1 MKNIIC
7 ITESQN
13 RIFYCLAKKITSSPS
28 YKPNRFI
35 KEVNSVKNCL
45 PKKIINTLQDFTKNG
60 SDKGFLLFKGFA
72 LNNEDVPPTPPDNT
86 FSLGEKTSLAK
97 VQALINQTCGEMIA
111 YEAEGYGKLFQDM
124 VPNYKLS
131 TTQTSLGSKVELE
144 IHTEQAF
151 SKLRPNII
159 SLACLRGD
167 PHAKTYILHVSK
179 ILENVSETEKRLL
192 REPLWK
198 IGVDMSFKMK
208 NESFLEG
215 EIRGPIQILSGNEK
229 NPQLVFDQDL
239 MRGITDEAEA
249 LRKKLIDIYIKHRS
263 EYILESGQVIL
274 IDNRC
279 VVHGRSPFTAKYDGC
294 DRFII
299 RSFVTLDYDC
309 SCHARK
315 KGSRMIQSYFS

>member
-1 MKNIIC
+1 MNSVIC
-7 ITESQN
+7 FTKKELQLIHGL
-13 RIFYCLAKKITSSPS
+13 CKKITSSPS
-28 YKPNRFI
+28 YKPNMFI

-45 PKKIINTLQDFTKNG
+45 SISVKNKLADFTKNG
-60 SDKGFLLFKGFA
+60 SDRGFLLFKG
-72 LNNEDVPPTPPDNT
+72 LYVNNELVPPTPPDNT
-86 FSLGEKTSLAK
+86 FSIGEKTSLAK
-97 VQALINQTCGEMIA
+97 IQALINQTCGEMIA
-111 YEAEGYGKLFQDM
+111 YEAEGHGKLFQDM

-151 SKLRPNII
+151 SKLRPDML

-167 PHAKTYILHVSK
+167 PRAKTYILHVSK

-208 NESFLEG
+208 NENFLEG
-215 EIRGPIQILSGNEK
+215 EIRGPIPILSGPEK
-229 NPQLVFDQDL
+229 TPQLVFDQDL
-239 MRGITDEAEA
+239 MRGTTYEAEI

-299 RSFVTLDYDC
+299 RSFVTLDYDS

-315 KGSRMIQSYFS
+315 KGSRVVQSYFS